1 MKKNKIDCGLLPHT
15 TENIYGLNSSSA
27 QIYGWEI
34 KKFNIEKEWTF
45 SQGEGIKIAVIDTG
59 CDVYHPDLKNNLLQG
74 KNFISK
80 NDPIDDN
87 GHGTHVSGTIAAQN
101 NNTGIVGVAP
111 QSKIIPIQA
120 LNGDGNGNNNT
131 IAKAIIW
138 ATDNNANFI
147 TMSLGSPY
155 DSSDIKSAIN
165 YANRKGCVVFCAAGN
180 SGPNTEIMYPARYS
194 NTVAI
199 GSIGQQLNRSR
210 FTCAGEELDFLSP
223 GENILSCMPNNNYAI
238 MSGTS
243 MANPFA
249 VGCAALA
256 ASYAKKIKN
265 NSLKTYVDYINLFK
279 QNTLKLKD
287 KKFNNQKKYEGY
299 GIIQPSCS
307 QLK

>member
-111 QSKIIPIQA
+111 QSKIIPIKA

>member
-15 TENIYGLNSSSA
+15 TENIYGLNTYSA

-34 KKFNIEKEWTF
+34 KKFNIEKEWLL

-59 CDVYHPDLKNNLLQG
+59 CDLYHPDLKDNLIQG

-80 NDPIDDN
+80 TDPIDDN

-101 NNTGIVGVAP
+101 NSTGIVGVAP
-111 QSKIIPIQA
+111 KSKIIPIKA
-120 LNGDGNGNNNT
+120 LNSEGNGNNSI
-131 IAKAIIW
+131 IAKAIVW
-138 ATDNNANFI
+138 AANNNANFI

-155 DSSDIKSAIN
+155 DSSEIKSAIN
-165 YANRKGCVVFCAAGN
+165 HANKKGCVVFCAAGN
-180 SGPNTEIMYPARYS
+180 SGPDTEIMYPARYN
-194 NTVAI
+194 NTIAI
-199 GSIGQQLNRSR
+199 GSIGQQLNRSQ

-265 NSLKTYVDYINLFK
+265 NSLKTYLDYINLFK
-279 QNTLKLKD
+279 LNTLKLKD
-287 KKFNNQKKYEGY
+287 KKFINQKKYEGY
-299 GIIQPSCS
+299 GIIQPVSS
-307 QLK
+307 LLK